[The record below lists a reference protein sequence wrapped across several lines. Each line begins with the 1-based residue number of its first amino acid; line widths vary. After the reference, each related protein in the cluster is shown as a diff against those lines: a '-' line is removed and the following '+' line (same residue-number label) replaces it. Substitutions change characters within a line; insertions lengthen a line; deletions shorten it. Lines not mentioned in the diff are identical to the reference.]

1 MIIINGQ
8 HIKKY
13 YGANLV
19 LEDVTF
25 EIQEKERIGL
35 VGRNG
40 SGKSTLISLI
50 ARLSKPDEG
59 LLTIRKELR
68 IGYLA
73 QIPAH
78 WDDGTVYDVLA
89 SSCKELLECK
99 EKMTQLEQQMSDPD
113 TASDSKRLER
123 LLADYAKLQERFQTE
138 GGYELDA
145 RIDTVANG
153 LQIPKAMYER
163 SYASLSGGEK
173 TKIGLAALLISGP
186 ELLLLD
192 EPTNHLDLQSV
203 AWLESY
209 LNSYD
214 GACLVVSHDRAFLDN
229 VVSKII
235 DLEDGEATSYHG
247 NYSRYVKEKEE
258 RLLQQF
264 AQYQEQQKQIKKM
277 KDSIK
282 QLTEWGRNSG
292 NEKFFKRAFSMQKA
306 LDRMEKVKRPVLDP
320 KSAEFQLKPE
330 DRSGKRVVTL
340 SGVSKRYG
348 SKVLLNEADGM
359 LLYGDKIM
367 LLGRN
372 GTGKTTLFKMIIG
385 DEAADDGAI
394 EVGARVEIGYLAQ
407 QEYPADDK
415 KSVLAYF
422 REQAAMEEGEARSH
436 LARYLFYGA
445 SVFKGVSQ
453 LSGGEWT
460 RLRLALLILKKPNL
474 LLLDEP
480 TNHMDIAAREALEE
494 ALEEFPGTILA
505 ISHDRYF
512 INKLASHI
520 WELRSGQIHVF
531 TGNYENYA
539 EKREELLDREASTQ
553 ASVQQHK
560 EPAAAATAAT
570 AAHSAKQTLQ
580 NKQGKAG
587 RVDEEKL
594 EAHIEQAEKQ
604 LAMLDAELLEGASQT
619 QGDTAELTRRWMQR
633 EELQQQLNELYENW
647 AAK

>member
-1 MIIINGQ
+1 MIIVNGG

-25 EIQEKERIGL
+25 EVQEKERIGL

-50 ARLSKPDEG
+50 AKLSKPDEG
-59 LLTIRKELR
+59 MLTIRKELR

-78 WDDGTVYDVLA
+78 WDDGSVYDVLA
-89 SSCKELLECK
+89 SSCKELLACK
-99 EKMTQLEQQMSDPD
+99 ARMTELEQQMSDPG
-113 TASDSKRLER
+113 TAGDPQHLER

-173 TKIGLAALLISGP
+173 TKIGLAALLISKP

-214 GACLVVSHDRAFLDN
+214 GAFLVVSHDRAFLDN

-235 DLEDGEATSYHG
+235 ELEDGEALSYHA
-247 NYSRYVKEKEE
+247 NYSGYVREKEE

-277 KDSIK
+277 KESIK

-292 NEKFFKRAFSMQKA
+292 NEKFFRRAASMQKA

-330 DRSGKRVVTL
+330 DRSGKRVVTMT
-340 SGVSKRYG
+340 SVSKRYG
-348 SKVLLNEADGM
+348 AKELLNEASGL

-372 GTGKTTLFKMIIG
+372 GTGKSTLFKMITG
-385 DEAADDGAI
+385 EESPDDGSI
-394 EVGARVEIGYLAQ
+394 EIGARVEIGYLAQ
-407 QEYPADDK
+407 EEYPADVK
-415 KSVLAYF
+415 KSVLTYF

-445 SVFKGVSQ
+445 DVFKGVSQ

-494 ALEEFPGTILA
+494 ALEDFPGTILA

-512 INKLASHI
+512 INKLASQI
-520 WELRSGQIHVF
+520 WELRSGGIHVYQ
-531 TGNYENYA
+531 GSYDDYA
-539 EKREELLDREASTQ
+539 AKRDRQLAAESALAAAVAAKPAAKPQSVTAQ
-553 ASVQQHK
+553 ASDKQSIK
-560 EPAAAATAAT
+560 PAA
-570 AAHSAKQTLQ
+570 SA
-580 NKQGKAG
+580 
-587 RVDEEKL
+587 VDGAKL
-594 EAHIEQAEKQ
+594 EARIELAEKE
-604 LAMLDAELLEGASQT
+604 LALLDAELMEQALQANTE
-619 QGDTAELTRRWMQR
+619 ELAKRWAYR
-633 EELQQQLNELYENW
+633 EELQQRLNELYECWTNW
-647 AAK
+647 

>member
-1 MIIINGQ
+1 MIIVNGQ

-19 LEDVTF
+19 LEDITF
-25 EIQEKERIGL
+25 EIGEKERIGL

-50 ARLSKPDEG
+50 AKLSKPDEG

-68 IGYLA
+68 MGYLA
-73 QIPAH
+73 QIPVH
-78 WDDGTVYDVLA
+78 WDEGTVYDVLA
-89 SSCKELLECK
+89 SSCKELLDCK
-99 EKMTQLEQQMSDPD
+99 ERMTELEQQMSDPSTSGD
-113 TASDSKRLER
+113 PQRLER

-153 LQIPKAMYER
+153 LQIPRAMYGR
-163 SYASLSGGEK
+163 SYTSLSGGEK
-173 TKIGLAALLISGP
+173 TKIGLAALLISKP

-203 AWLESY
+203 AWLETY
-209 LNSYD
+209 LNVYD

-229 VVSKII
+229 VVNKII
-235 DLEDGEATSYHG
+235 DLEDGEAHSYHG

-277 KDSIK
+277 KESIR
-282 QLTEWGRNSG
+282 QLLEWGRNG
-292 NEKFFKRAFSMQKA
+292 GGEKFFRRAFSMQKA

-320 KSAEFQLKPE
+320 KSAEFQLKLE
-330 DRSGKRVVTL
+330 ERSGKRVVTL
-340 SGVSKRYG
+340 NGVSKRYG
-348 SKVLLNEADGM
+348 TKELLKEVDGQ

-372 GTGKTTLFKMIIG
+372 GTGKTTLFKMILG
-385 DEAADDGAI
+385 DETADHGTI
-394 EVGARVEIGYLAQ
+394 ELGARVEIGYLAQ
-407 QEYPADDK
+407 QDYPADDK

-445 SVFKGVSQ
+445 DVFKGVSQ

-460 RLRLALLILKKPNL
+460 RLRLALLILRKPNV

-512 INKLASHI
+512 INKLASQI
-520 WELRSGQIHVF
+520 WELRSGRIHVYQGSYDDF
-531 TGNYENYA
+531 A
-539 EKREELLDREASTQ
+539 AKREEQLAREADTPSAANHRMPSAAPVATQ
-553 ASVQQHK
+553 TPLRKS
-560 EPAAAATAAT
+560 
-570 AAHSAKQTLQ
+570 
-580 NKQGKAG
+580 GKAAQL
-587 RVDEEKL
+587 DNTKL
-594 EAHIEQAEKQ
+594 EALIEQVEKA
-604 LAMLDAELLEGASQT
+604 LALLDAELMEQALQLGTE
-619 QGDTAELTRRWMQR
+619 ELAMRWAQR
-633 EELQQQLNELYENW
+633 EEMQQQLNELYENW
-647 AAK
+647 AAE

>member
-1 MIIINGQ
+1 MIIVNGG

-25 EIQEKERIGL
+25 EVQEKERIGL

-50 ARLSKPDEG
+50 AKLSKPDEG
-59 LLTIRKELR
+59 MLTLRKELR

-78 WDDGTVYDVLA
+78 WDDGSVYDVLA
-89 SSCKELLECK
+89 SSCKELLACK
-99 EKMTQLEQQMSDPD
+99 DRMTELEQQMSDPSSV
-113 TASDSKRLER
+113 AGDSQRLER
-123 LLADYAKLQERFQTE
+123 LLADYAKLQERFQIE

-153 LQIPKAMYER
+153 LQITKAMYER

-173 TKIGLAALLISGP
+173 TKIGLAALLISKP

-209 LNSYD
+209 LNGYD
-214 GACLVVSHDRAFLDN
+214 GACVVVSHDRAFLDH

-235 DLEDGEATSYHG
+235 ELEDGEAQSYHA
-247 NYSRYVKEKEE
+247 NYSGYVKEKEE

-277 KDSIK
+277 KESIR
-282 QLTEWGRNSG
+282 QLTEWGRNG
-292 NEKFFKRAFSMQKA
+292 GGEKFFRRAASMQKA

-320 KSAEFQLKPE
+320 RSAEFQLKPE
-330 DRSGKRVVTL
+330 DRSGKRVVTMT
-340 SGVSKRYG
+340 SVSKRYG
-348 SKVLLNEADGM
+348 SKELLNEANGL

-367 LLGRN
+367 LLGSN
-372 GTGKTTLFKMIIG
+372 GTGKSTLFKMITG
-385 DEAADDGAI
+385 EESPDDGTI

-415 KSVLAYF
+415 KSMLVYF

-445 SVFKGVSQ
+445 DVFKSVSQ

-460 RLRLALLILKKPNL
+460 RLRLALLILRKPNL

-494 ALEEFPGTILA
+494 ALEDFPGTILA

-512 INKLASHI
+512 INKLASQI
-520 WELRSGQIHVF
+520 WELRSGRIHVYQ
-531 TGNYENYA
+531 GSYDDYA
-539 EKREELLDREASTQ
+539 AKRDQLLAAESASAAVIST
-553 ASVQQHK
+553 K
-560 EPAAAATAAT
+560 PAATSQSVTPQAC
-570 AAHSAKQTLQ
+570 
-580 NKQGKAG
+580 NKQPTKSA
-587 RVDEEKL
+587 VSPADEAKL
-594 EAHIEQAEKQ
+594 EARIEQAEKE
-604 LAMLDAELLEGASQT
+604 LSFLDAELMEQAMLLHAE
-619 QGDTAELTRRWMQR
+619 ELTKRWAHR
-633 EELQQQLNELYENW
+633 EELQQQLNELYESW
-647 AAK
+647 AKQ